1 MRRFKAFTLIELIV
15 VISIIA
21 ILAALLLPS
30 LGKVKEKA
38 LKVKVTAKMAAVKT
52 ALDAFYTEY
61 YKYPA
66 AGTENVKKELTGLN
80 SPTLNVRKLAFLDG
94 DLDDEWSSTENSKFN
109 IFVIKNG
116 ESKYTMIAGAGSHDY
131 DADNPKP
138 VVITTGVKDD
148 TNMKPKYLTYPAE

>member
-61 YKYPA
+61 YKYPDKDKV
-66 AGTENVKKELTGLN
+66 EDELTGLN
-80 SPTLNVRKLAFLDG
+80 NPSTNVRKLAFLDG